1 MAKSVCFGFI
11 SLKWVLILIALIDIT
26 LGVAAIAIGVLAY
39 LRVHMQLSMIGYVFI
54 NSMCTIFAF
63 LCLYAISK

>member
-26 LGVAAIAIGVLAY
+26 LGVAAIAIGVLA
-39 LRVHMQLSMIGYVFI
+39 
-54 NSMCTIFAF
+54 
-63 LCLYAISK
+63 